1 MTTYKYATKG
11 DGYQHLV
18 KDGVALCGETSES
31 WRIKTTPGA
40 FPGMFLC
47 TDCAA
52 ERKRR
57 AKAEKQAAKDA
68 QAAQVAEIKT
78 YWLRSETP

>member
-1 MTTYKYATKG
+1 MTTYTYATKG

-31 WRIKTTPGA
+31 WRMKTTPGC
-40 FPGMFLC
+40 FTGVSLC

-52 ERKRR
+52 ERIRR
-57 AKAEKQAAKDA
+57 AKAEKQAAK
-68 QAAQVAEIKT
+68 AAQVAEIKT

>member
-1 MTTYKYATKG
+1 MTTYTYAMKG
-11 DGYQHLV
+11 GYQHLV
-18 KDGVALCGETSES
+18 KDGVALCGETSER
-31 WRIKTTPGA
+31 WRMKTTPGC
-40 FPGMFLC
+40 FTGVSLC

-52 ERKRR
+52 ERTRR

-78 YWLRSETP
+78 YWLRSKAS